1 MLFIGICGASGSGK
15 STLAEELATMVNKSI
30 LIINQDAYYKDHP
43 DLSFEER
50 CLLNYDEPSIF
61 DHDQLLED
69 VQNLLE
75 GRRVSKKRYDYSHHC
90 RADVP
95 GEYLE
100 PHDVIIV
107 EGIHA
112 FYDARLRT
120 MMDLKLYMHVES
132 DICLLRRIQRD
143 INERG
148 RQIDNI
154 SSQYITTVKPMFDQ
168 YIRNYEQYADVIVA
182 GGGKDAKITEILAR
196 IYQQRSAPLSRPEP
210 QKGREKC
217 LKAIRRRKRAGCSMT
232 GPIQRLQRS

>member
-50 CLLNYDEPSIF
+50 CLLNYGEPSIF
-61 DHDQLLED
+61 DHDLLLSD
-69 VQNLLE
+69 VHSLLE
-75 GRRVSKKRYDYSHHC
+75 GQRVSKKRYDYSHHC
-90 RADVP
+90 RADVS

-112 FYDARLRT
+112 FYDARLRA
-120 MMDLKLYMHVES
+120 MMDLKLYMHVEA

-154 SSQYITTVKPMFDQ
+154 SSQYMTTVKPMFDQ

-182 GGGKDAKITEILAR
+182 GGGKDAKITEILAGYINNDLHLYR
-196 IYQQRSAPLSRPEP
+196 GLN
-210 QKGREKC
+210 
-217 LKAIRRRKRAGCSMT
+217 RRKQG
-232 GPIQRLQRS
+232 